1 MLVEGFFFFFGCSFR
16 GKEERGGR
24 RGSSYVD
31 FMLCFFI
38 HTFFSLFPL
47 FSFHFVFVVLFLSVR
62 FVSWYRK
69 KKRTTTNVVTCT
81 LISVIHFSTLLSHVF
96 GIKISTCKRR
106 AFRKEIFDSFQN
118 QTDPCASLQ
127 ASNGSGVP
135 KSQFPVLSRFYVT
148 Q

>member
-62 FVSWYRK
+62 FVSFRGIEK
-69 KKRTTTNVVTCT
+69 KKEQQQMSFLYPN
-81 LISVIHFSTLLSHVF
+81 IIH
-96 GIKISTCKRR
+96 
-106 AFRKEIFDSFQN
+106 SF
-118 QTDPCASLQ
+118 
-127 ASNGSGVP
+127 
-135 KSQFPVLSRFYVT
+135 
-148 Q
+148 